1 MNLKRIAPGKL
12 TVRFVTLLI
21 ACVFLLIIVMPY
33 IFMLLTSFRTTSE
46 IIKNPGS
53 IVPIKWTLSGY
64 ITVLTKSPYL
74 KWFLNSVVVTVAV
87 TVAVLFTSSITGF
100 IFAKYSFKGKD
111 TLFWIVLA
119 TMMVPFAVTMIPGFL
134 VVNELG
140 LYNTLWSLIIPSF
153 ISGFGIFLC
162 RQFCAEIP
170 GELCEAAKIDGAS
183 DMRIY
188 LRIVLPLLRPC
199 LGALAIF
206 TFLEKW
212 NDYLGPLLMLE
223 SVENMTLPLSLSYFS
238 SQHYNDYSAVM
249 AASALIMI
257 PVTVVFIIL
266 QKQFIKGI
274 AITGMK

>member
-1 MNLKRIAPGKL
+1 MKLKNQTPGTLIVRLIMLIIAGI
-12 TVRFVTLLI
+12 FLI
-21 ACVFLLIIVMPY
+21 IIVMPY
-33 IFMLLTSFRTTSE
+33 IFMLLTSFRATSE
-46 IIKNPGS
+46 IVQNPGR
-53 IVPIKWTLSGY
+53 IVPINWTLSGY

-74 KWFLNSVVVTVAV
+74 KWFANSVIVTVSV

-100 IFAKYSFKGKD
+100 IFAKYNFKGKD
-111 TLFWIVLA
+111 FLFWIVLA

-134 VVNELG
+134 VINELG
-140 LYNTLWSLIIPSF
+140 LYNTLWALIVPSF

-183 DMRIY
+183 DFSIY
-188 LRIVLPLLRPC
+188 LRIILPLLRPC

-212 NDYLGPLLMLE
+212 NDYLGPLLMLD
-223 SVENMTLPLSLSYFS
+223 SVDNMTLPLSLSYFS

-249 AASALIMI
+249 AASALIMM
-257 PVTVVFIIL
+257 PVTAVFIIL

-274 AITGMK
+274 AITGLK

>member
-1 MNLKRIAPGKL
+1 MKLGKLTPGKL
-12 TVRFVTLLI
+12 AVKLIMLLV
-21 ACVFLLIIVMPY
+21 ACLFLLVIVMPY

-46 IIKNPGS
+46 IVQNPGQ
-53 IVPIKWTLSGY
+53 IIPINWTLSGY
-64 ITVLTKSPYL
+64 IKVLTKSPYL
-74 KWFLNSVVVTVAV
+74 KWFLNSVIVTVSV
-87 TVAVLFTSSITGF
+87 TAGVLFTSSITGF
-100 IFAKYSFKGKD
+100 IFAKYNFKGKD
-111 TLFWIVLA
+111 FLFWIILA

-134 VVNELG
+134 IVNELG
-140 LYNTLWSLIIPSF
+140 MYNTLWALIVPSF

-170 GELCEAAKIDGAS
+170 DALCESAKIDGAS
-183 DMRIY
+183 DMYIY
-188 LRIVLPLLRPC
+188 LRIILPLLRPC

-212 NDYLGPLLMLE
+212 NDYLGPLLMLD

-238 SQHYNDYSAVM
+238 SQHYNDFSAVM
-249 AASALIMI
+249 AASALIMV
-257 PVTVVFIIL
+257 PVTAVFIIL

>member
-1 MNLKRIAPGKL
+1 MNLKKLAPGRL
-12 TVRFVTLLI
+12 TVKFVVFLVV
-21 ACVFLLIIVMPY
+21 CVFLLIILMPY
-33 IFMLLTSFRTTSE
+33 VFMLLTSFRATSE
-46 IIKNPGS
+46 IVQNPGRLA
-53 IVPIKWTLSGY
+53 PIKWTLSGY
-64 ITVLTKSPYL
+64 QTVLTKSPYL
-74 KWFLNSVVVTVAV
+74 KWFLNSVIVTVSV

-100 IFAKYSFKGKD
+100 IFAKYEFKGKGV
-111 TLFWIVLA
+111 LFWIVLA

-140 LYNTLWSLIIPSF
+140 LYNTLWALVVPSLV
-153 ISGFGIFLC
+153 SGFGIFLC

-170 GELCEAAKIDGAS
+170 GELCDAAKIDGAS

-188 LRIVLPLLRPC
+188 LEIALPLLRPC

-212 NDYLGPLLMLE
+212 NDYLGPLLMLD

-238 SQHYNDYSAVM
+238 SQHYNDYSAIM
-249 AASALIMI
+249 AAAALIMV

-266 QKQFIKGI
+266 QKQFVKGI

>member
-1 MNLKRIAPGKL
+1 MDL
-12 TVRFVTLLI
+12 TVRLVMFII
-21 ACVFLLIIVMPY
+21 ACIFLIVIVMPY
-33 IFMLLTSFRTTSE
+33 VFMLLTSFRATSE
-46 IIKNPGS
+46 IIQNPGR
-53 IVPIKWTLSGY
+53 IIPIKWTLSGY
-64 ITVLTKSPYL
+64 VTVLTKSPYL
-74 KWFLNSVVVTVAV
+74 KWFINSVIVTATVTVV
-87 TVAVLFTSSITGF
+87 VLFTSSLTGF
-100 IFAKYSFKGKD
+100 IFAKYNFKGKD
-111 TLFWIVLA
+111 FLFWIILA

-134 VVNELG
+134 VINELG
-140 LYNTLWSLIIPSF
+140 LYNTLWALIVPSF

-183 DMRIY
+183 DFSIY
-188 LRIVLPLLRPC
+188 VRIVIPLLRPC

-212 NDYLGPLLMLE
+212 NDYLGPLLMLD
-223 SVENMTLPLSLSYFS
+223 SVDNMTLPLSLSYFA

-249 AASALIMI
+249 AASALIMV

>member
-1 MNLKRIAPGKL
+1 MKLKNLTPGRL
-12 TVRFVTLLI
+12 TTKFVMLLI
-21 ACVFLLIIVMPY
+21 ACFFLLIIVMPY
-33 IFMLLTSFRTTSE
+33 IFMLLTSFRATSE
-46 IIKNPGS
+46 IIQNPGR
-53 IVPIKWTLSGY
+53 ITPIKWTLSGY
-64 ITVLTKSPYL
+64 QTVLTKSPYL
-74 KWFLNSVVVTVAV
+74 KWFLNSVIVTVSV
-87 TVAVLFTSSITGF
+87 TFAVLFTSSITGF
-100 IFAKYSFKGKD
+100 IFAKYNFKGKD
-111 TLFWIVLA
+111 ILFWIVLA

-140 LYNTLWSLIIPSF
+140 MYNTLWALIVPSF

-183 DMRIY
+183 DMLIY
-188 LRIVLPLLRPC
+188 LKIVLPLLRPC

-212 NDYLGPLLMLE
+212 NDYLGPLLMLD

-238 SQHYNDYSAVM
+238 SQHYNDYSAIM
-249 AASALIMI
+249 AASALIMV